1 MQIAILGAGRVGS
14 ALGRLW
20 HAAGHDVTF
29 AARHA
34 ARPQA
39 LAADLGQ
46 RAHAAS
52 AADAVA
58 GAEAVLVAVPGPAV
72 TDVLQAAG
80 PLDGRVLI
88 DAANS
93 FGQQQVTLRSLAGA
107 FPGARWVRAFNSL
120 SASIMADDN
129 HRKPPW
135 VMFLSG
141 NEEGKP
147 VVAQLIRDAGFDP
160 VDLGGIDDS
169 RLQDPGGPLSLTI
182 LTHDEATV
190 LVARVKSGDTAA
202 ADQSALRT
210 RARELAAPFEKL
222 RDHAPDD
229 PAFFLEHLSR
239 SVFEAGISWRVVEAK
254 WDGIREAFH
263 GFDPAQ
269 VAAMPP
275 AEITAVQND
284 SRVIRNKAKIRA
296 TVQNAREVLA
306 ILDEYASI
314 RGYLASFP
322 DAAAAAADLRR
333 RFKFLGDT
341 GVWRLLTS
349 ASRDM
354 GPRTRADPRRPE
366 AAFLPILSW
375 QVSSAFRPVA
385 GPGGEL
391 AVTLSAVRVLS
402 NSGYWTGTAASDR
415 LLPSGSR
422 TSTWR
427 TPLP

>member
-1 MQIAILGAGRVGS
+1 VQIAILGAGLVGS
-14 ALGRLW
+14 TLGRLW

-29 AARHA
+29 AARDD
-34 ARPQA
+34 ARPRA
-39 LAADLGQ
+39 LAAELGE

-52 AADAVA
+52 VADAVA
-58 GAEAVLVAVPGPAV
+58 SAEVVLVAVPGAV
-72 TDVLQAAG
+72 VTEVMQAVG

-93 FGQQQVTLRSLAGA
+93 FGQQQVTLRSLADA
-107 FPGARWVRAFNSL
+107 FPRARWVRAFNSL
-120 SASIMADDN
+120 SANVMADDN

-141 NEEGKP
+141 DEEAKP

-169 RLQDPGGPLSLTI
+169 RLQDPDSALWINI
-182 LTHDEATV
+182 LTRDEATA
-190 LVARVKSGDTAA
+190 LVARIKSGDTAA

-239 SVFEAGISWRVVEAK
+239 SVFEAGINRRVVEGK

-275 AEITAVQND
+275 DEISAVEND

-296 TVQNAREVLA
+296 TVENAREVLA
-306 ILDEYASI
+306 VLDERGSI

-322 DAAAAAADLRR
+322 DAAAAAADMRR

-349 ASRDM
+349 ASRDI
-354 GPRTRADPRRPE
+354 G
-366 AAFLPILSW
+366 
-375 QVSSAFRPVA
+375 
-385 GPGGEL
+385 
-391 AVTLSAVRVLS
+391 
-402 NSGYWTGTAASDR
+402 
-415 LLPSGSR
+415 
-422 TSTWR
+422 
-427 TPLP
+427 

>member
-1 MQIAILGAGRVGS
+1 VRIAILGAGHVGS

-34 ARPQA
+34 ARPRA
-39 LAADLGQ
+39 LEAELGEH
-46 RAHAAS
+46 AHAAS
-52 AADAVA
+52 VADAVA
-58 GAEAVLVAVPGPAV
+58 GADAVLLAVPGPAV
-72 TDVLQAAG
+72 TGVLQAAG
-80 PLDGRVLI
+80 PLDGRVMI

-93 FGQQQVTLRSLAGA
+93 FGQHQVTLRSLADA
-107 FPGARWVRAFNSL
+107 FPRARWVRAFNSL
-120 SASIMADDN
+120 SASIMTDDN

-141 NEEGKP
+141 DEEAKP
-147 VVAQLIRDAGFDP
+147 VAAQLIRDAGFDP

-169 RLQDPGGPLSLTI
+169 RLQDPGNALSLNI
-182 LTHDEATV
+182 LTHDEATA

-210 RARELAAPFEKL
+210 RTRTRELAAPFEKL
-222 RDHAPDD
+222 REHAPDD

-275 AEITAVQND
+275 AAIAAVEND

-296 TVQNAREVLA
+296 TVENAREVLA
-306 ILDEYASI
+306 ILDADDSI

-322 DAAAAAADLRR
+322 DAGAAAADMRR

-349 ASRDM
+349 ASRDI
-354 GPRTRADPRRPE
+354 G
-366 AAFLPILSW
+366 
-375 QVSSAFRPVA
+375 
-385 GPGGEL
+385 
-391 AVTLSAVRVLS
+391 
-402 NSGYWTGTAASDR
+402 
-415 LLPSGSR
+415 
-422 TSTWR
+422 
-427 TPLP
+427 

>member
-1 MQIAILGAGRVGS
+1 MQIAILGAGLVGS
-14 ALGRLW
+14 TLGRLW
-20 HAAGHDVTF
+20 HAAGHDITF
-29 AARHA
+29 AARDD
-34 ARPQA
+34 ARPRA
-39 LAADLGQ
+39 LAAELGE

-52 AADAVA
+52 VADAVA
-58 GAEAVLVAVPGPAV
+58 GAEVALVAVPGSAV
-72 TDVLQAAG
+72 TDVMQAAG
-80 PLDGRVLI
+80 TLDGRVMI

-93 FGQQQVTLRSLAGA
+93 FGQQQVTLRSLADA
-107 FPGARWVRAFNSL
+107 FPRARWVRAFNSL
-120 SASIMADDN
+120 SANVMADDN

-141 NEEGKP
+141 DEEAKP

-169 RLQDPGGPLSLTI
+169 RLQDPDSALWINI
-182 LTHDEATV
+182 LTRDEATA
-190 LVARVKSGDTAA
+190 LVARIKSGDAAA

-222 RDHAPDD
+222 RDRAPDD

-239 SVFEAGISWRVVEAK
+239 SVFEAGINRRVVEGK

-275 AEITAVQND
+275 DEISAVEND

-296 TVQNAREVLA
+296 TVENAREVLV
-306 ILDEYASI
+306 IVDEYGSI

-322 DAAAAAADLRR
+322 DAAAAGADMRR

-349 ASRDM
+349 ASRDI
-354 GPRTRADPRRPE
+354 G
-366 AAFLPILSW
+366 
-375 QVSSAFRPVA
+375 
-385 GPGGEL
+385 
-391 AVTLSAVRVLS
+391 
-402 NSGYWTGTAASDR
+402 
-415 LLPSGSR
+415 
-422 TSTWR
+422 
-427 TPLP
+427 

>member
-1 MQIAILGAGRVGS
+1 MAEEQMKIAILGAGRVGS
-14 ALGRLW
+14 TLGRLW

-34 ARPQA
+34 TRPRA
-39 LAADLGQ
+39 LAAELGE

-52 AADAVA
+52 VADAVA
-58 GAEAVLVAVPGPAV
+58 AAEVVLVAVPGPAV

-80 PLDGRVLI
+80 PLDGRVMI

-107 FPGARWVRAFNSL
+107 FPRARWVRAFNSP
-120 SASIMADDN
+120 SVSIMADDN
-129 HRKPPW
+129 HREPPW

-141 NEEGKP
+141 DQEAKP
-147 VVAQLIRDAGFDP
+147 AVAQLIREAGFDP
-160 VDLGGIDDS
+160 FDLGGIDDS
-169 RLQDPGGPLSLTI
+169 QLQDPGSALWLTI
-182 LTHDEATV
+182 LTHDEATA
-190 LVARVKSGDTAA
+190 LVARIKSGDTAA

-222 RDHAPDD
+222 RDHAPDN

-239 SVFEAGISWRVVEAK
+239 SVFEAGINSRVVEGK

-275 AEITAVQND
+275 AEIAAVEND
-284 SRVIRNKAKIRA
+284 ARVIRNKAKIRA

-306 ILDEYASI
+306 ILDEYGSI

-322 DAAAAAADLRR
+322 DAGAAAADMRR

-349 ASRDM
+349 AARD
-354 GPRTRADPRRPE
+354 
-366 AAFLPILSW
+366 I
-375 QVSSAFRPVA
+375 
-385 GPGGEL
+385 GG
-391 AVTLSAVRVLS
+391 
-402 NSGYWTGTAASDR
+402 
-415 LLPSGSR
+415 
-422 TSTWR
+422 
-427 TPLP
+427 

>member
-1 MQIAILGAGRVGS
+1 MRIAILGTGHVGS
-14 ALGRLW
+14 TLGRLW

-29 AARHA
+29 AARDA

-39 LAADLGQ
+39 LAAELGE

-52 AADAVA
+52 VADAVT
-58 GAEAVLVAVPGPAV
+58 GAEVVLMAIPGPAV

-80 PLDGRVLI
+80 PLDGRVMI

-93 FGQQQVTLRSLAGA
+93 FRQQQVTLRSLADA
-107 FPGARWVRAFNSL
+107 FPRARWVRAFNSL

-141 NEEGKP
+141 DEEAKP
-147 VVAQLIRDAGFDP
+147 IVAQLIRDAGFDP

-169 RLQDPGGPLSLTI
+169 RLQDPGSALWLNM
-182 LTHDEATV
+182 LTHDEAAA
-190 LVARVKSGDTAA
+190 LVARIKSGDTAA
-202 ADQSALRT
+202 ADPLT
-210 RARELAAPFEKL
+210 APFEKL

-239 SVFEAGISWRVVEAK
+239 SVFEAGISRRVVEAK

-269 VAAMPP
+269 VAEMPP
-275 AEITAVQND
+275 AEIAAVETD

-296 TVQNAREVLA
+296 TVENAREVLA
-306 ILDEYASI
+306 ILDEYGSI

-322 DAAAAAADLRR
+322 GAGAAGADMRR

-349 ASRDM
+349 ASRDI
-354 GPRTRADPRRPE
+354 G
-366 AAFLPILSW
+366 
-375 QVSSAFRPVA
+375 
-385 GPGGEL
+385 
-391 AVTLSAVRVLS
+391 
-402 NSGYWTGTAASDR
+402 
-415 LLPSGSR
+415 
-422 TSTWR
+422 
-427 TPLP
+427 

>member
-1 MQIAILGAGRVGS
+1 MAGGAVRIAILGAGHVGS
-14 ALGRLW
+14 TLGRLW
-20 HAAGHDVTF
+20 HAADHDVTF
-29 AARHA
+29 AARDA
-34 ARPQA
+34 ARPRA
-39 LAADLGQ
+39 LAAELGE

-52 AADAVA
+52 VADAVA
-58 GAEAVLVAVPGPAV
+58 DAEVVLVAVPGPAV

-80 PLDGRVLI
+80 PLHGRVMI

-93 FGQQQVTLRSLAGA
+93 FRQQQVTLRSLADA
-107 FPGARWVRAFNSL
+107 FPRARWVRAFNSL

-141 NEEGKP
+141 DQEAKP

-169 RLQDPGGPLSLTI
+169 RLQDPGSALWLNT
-182 LTHDEATV
+182 LTHDEAAA
-190 LVARVKSGDTAA
+190 LVARIKSGDAAA
-202 ADQSALRT
+202 ADPLT
-210 RARELAAPFEKL
+210 APFEKL

-254 WDGIREAFH
+254 WHGIREAFH

-269 VAAMPP
+269 VAAMSP
-275 AEITAVQND
+275 AEIAAVEND

-296 TVQNAREVLA
+296 TVENAREVLA
-306 ILDEYASI
+306 ILDEYGSI

-322 DAAAAAADLRR
+322 DAGAAAADMRR

-341 GVWRLLTS
+341 GVRRLLTS
-349 ASRDM
+349 ASRDI
-354 GPRTRADPRRPE
+354 G
-366 AAFLPILSW
+366 
-375 QVSSAFRPVA
+375 
-385 GPGGEL
+385 
-391 AVTLSAVRVLS
+391 
-402 NSGYWTGTAASDR
+402 
-415 LLPSGSR
+415 
-422 TSTWR
+422 
-427 TPLP
+427 

>member
-1 MQIAILGAGRVGS
+1 MKIAILGAGHIGS
-14 ALGRLW
+14 TLGRLW

-34 ARPQA
+34 AGPRA
-39 LAADLGQ
+39 LAAELGE

-52 AADAVA
+52 VADAVA
-58 GAEAVLVAVPGPAV
+58 AAEVVLVAVPGPAV

-80 PLDGRVLI
+80 PLDGRVMI

-93 FGQQQVTLRSLAGA
+93 FGQQQLTLRSLADT
-107 FPGARWVRAFNSL
+107 FPRARWVRAFNSL
-120 SASIMADDN
+120 SASVMADDN

-141 NEEGKP
+141 DEQAKP
-147 VVAQLIRDAGFDP
+147 VAAQLIRDAGFDP

-169 RLQDPGGPLSLTI
+169 RLQDPGGAVSLTI
-182 LTHDEATV
+182 VTHDEATA
-190 LVARVKSGDTAA
+190 LVARIRSGDSAA
-202 ADQSALRT
+202 ADESALRT
-210 RARELAAPFEKL
+210 RVRELTAPFEKL

-239 SVFEAGISWRVVEAK
+239 SVFEAGISWRVVAAK

-263 GFDPAQ
+263 GFDPEQ

-275 AEITAVQND
+275 AEIAAVESD

-296 TVQNAREVLA
+296 TVENAREVLA
-306 ILDEYASI
+306 ILDEYGSI

-322 DAAAAAADLRR
+322 DAGAAAADLRR

-341 GVWRLLTS
+341 GVWRLLTG
-349 ASRDM
+349 ASRDI
-354 GPRTRADPRRPE
+354 A
-366 AAFLPILSW
+366 
-375 QVSSAFRPVA
+375 
-385 GPGGEL
+385 
-391 AVTLSAVRVLS
+391 
-402 NSGYWTGTAASDR
+402 
-415 LLPSGSR
+415 
-422 TSTWR
+422 
-427 TPLP
+427 

>member
-1 MQIAILGAGRVGS
+1 MKIAVLGVGRVGS
-14 ALGRLW
+14 TLGGLW

-34 ARPQA
+34 TRPRA
-39 LAADLGQ
+39 LAAELGE

-52 AADAVA
+52 VADAVA
-58 GAEAVLVAVPGPAV
+58 GAEVVLVAVPGPAV

-80 PLDGRVLI
+80 PLDGRVMI

-93 FGQQQVTLRSLAGA
+93 FGQQQMTLRSLADA
-107 FPGARWVRAFNSL
+107 FPRARWVRAFNSL
-120 SASIMADDN
+120 SVDVMADDN
-129 HRKPPW
+129 HREPPW

-141 NEEGKP
+141 DEEAKP

-160 VDLGGIDDS
+160 FDLGGIDDS
-169 RLQDPGGPLSLTI
+169 RLQDPGGALWLTI
-182 LTHDEATV
+182 LTRDEATA
-190 LVARVKSGDTAA
+190 LVARIKSGDTAA

-210 RARELAAPFEKL
+210 RVRELAAPFEKL

-229 PAFFLEHLSR
+229 PAFFLEHVSR

-254 WDGIREAFH
+254 WDGIRAAFH

-275 AEITAVQND
+275 AEIAAVEND
-284 SRVIRNKAKIRA
+284 ARVIRNKAKIRA

-306 ILDEYASI
+306 ILDEYGSI

-322 DAAAAAADLRR
+322 DAAAAAADMRR

-349 ASRDM
+349 AARDI
-354 GPRTRADPRRPE
+354 GGDGRP
-366 AAFLPILSW
+366 
-375 QVSSAFRPVA
+375 
-385 GPGGEL
+385 
-391 AVTLSAVRVLS
+391 
-402 NSGYWTGTAASDR
+402 
-415 LLPSGSR
+415 
-422 TSTWR
+422 
-427 TPLP
+427 

>member
-39 LAADLGQ
+39 LAADLGE

-52 AADAVA
+52 VADAVA

-93 FGQQQVTLRSLAGA
+93 FGQQQVTLRSLSGA
-107 FPGARWVRAFNSL
+107 FPRARWVRAFNSL

-141 NEEGKP
+141 DEEAKP

-160 VDLGGIDDS
+160 VDLGGIDDT
-169 RLQDPGGPLSLTI
+169 RLQDPGGALWLTI
-182 LTHDEATV
+182 LTHDEATA
-190 LVARVKSGDTAA
+190 LVARIKSGDTAA

-210 RARELAAPFEKL
+210 RARELAAPFQKL

-275 AEITAVQND
+275 AEIAAVEND

-306 ILDEYASI
+306 ILDEYGSI

-349 ASRDM
+349 ASRDI
-354 GPRTRADPRRPE
+354 G
-366 AAFLPILSW
+366 
-375 QVSSAFRPVA
+375 
-385 GPGGEL
+385 
-391 AVTLSAVRVLS
+391 
-402 NSGYWTGTAASDR
+402 
-415 LLPSGSR
+415 
-422 TSTWR
+422 
-427 TPLP
+427 